1 MKNNNTNF
9 CYTLYK
15 PDVHGVCK
23 TVFLPSNLISG
34 ENIVFLVTHFF
45 KFQSALL
52 MHKSKGKGRG
62 ISKMG
67 VL

>member
-34 ENIVFLVTHFF
+34 ENINSIFGYTL
-45 KFQSALL
+45 FQ
-52 MHKSKGKGRG
+52 
-62 ISKMG
+62 ISK
-67 VL
+67 VHF

>member
-9 CYTLYK
+9 YYTLYK

-45 KFQSALL
+45 KFQKCTFNAQV
-52 MHKSKGKGRG
+52 KGKGERDQ
-62 ISKMG
+62 
-67 VL
+67 